1 MKRNLVV
8 SVAVTLGLVSLSAYA
23 FQSHNLIGE
32 LVPLSDATRTIQIEA
47 GTKYVNVTEHETV
60 KFEANGHAFAISFA
74 GGYPVFNLNQLAPAG
89 ALDHNVRV
97 YVAPDPQYLT

>member
-1 MKRNLVV
+1 M
-8 SVAVTLGLVSLSAYA
+8 
-23 FQSHNLIGE
+23 
-32 LVPLSDATRTIQIEA
+32 
-47 GTKYVNVTEHETV
+47 NVTEHETV